1 LLGGKKVSELTEE
14 EQMFDLINSGNE
26 EKTLEYI

>member
-14 EQMFDLINSGNE
+14 EQFFDLIDSGNE
-26 EKTLEYI
+26 EKTLEFI